1 MEETADTGLPQEFA
15 LEAAYP
21 NPFNASVQI
30 PFAVWQANAPVELT
44 VHDVL
49 GRTVR
54 ITDFWYDG
62 RRATRSPM
70 GRSQCRW

>member
-1 MEETADTGLPQEFA
+1 MVLSDAAVPTAVEETADTGLPQEFA

-30 PFAVWQANAPVELT
+30 PFTVWQANAPVELT

-49 GRTVR
+49 
-54 ITDFWYDG
+54 
-62 RRATRSPM
+62 AAPSAP
-70 GRSQCRW
+70 